1 MSTTRLLQGL
11 GLCVAT
17 AATLTAC
24 TTYPEPRPV
33 QASNPT
39 VTYVYRSDGELVQAN
54 QNATAFCNQYQT
66 TPQTRTLTNNSDGS
80 RTVVFECVGTQSTTV
95 ATGPV
100 TVPATVPPGMR
111 YVYRTD
117 AELVQASQTASNYC
131 QRNGTLPMTSNIST
145 NPDGSRTVTFQCTR

>member
-1 MSTTRLLQGL
+1 MSTTRLLQRL

-17 AATLTAC
+17 AAALTAC

-39 VTYVYRSDGELVQAN
+39 VTYVYRTDAELVQAN
-54 QNATAFCNQYQT
+54 QNASAFCNQYTT
-66 TPQTRTLTNNSDGS
+66 TPRTRTLTNNSDGS
-80 RTVVFECVGTQSTTV
+80 RTVVFECVGPTSPTV

-100 TVPATVPPGMR
+100 AVPATVPPGMR

-117 AELVQASQTASNYC
+117 AELVQASQTAASYC